1 MNIPSDSK
9 STKRLVLVDGSSYL
23 FRAFHAMPYLMTSKG
38 QHTGAIYGVIN
49 MLKKLPEQMG
59 TEHIGIIFDAKGKN
73 FRHELYPE
81 YKANRKKMADE
92 LSEQIAPLHL
102 LIKALGFPLLSIEG
116 VEADDVIGTLAKEAS
131 DDGWDVLISTSDKDM
146 AQLVNDH
153 ITLVDTMKNEIT
165 KRDRVI
171 EKFGVKPEQIIDF
184 LALVGDS
191 SDNIPGVPKVG
202 PKSASKWLNEYG
214 SLENIIKHA
223 DQINGKIGE
232 NLRNSLEI
240 LPLSYKLATI
250 VTDVPLEIKVDQL
263 KCQKPDTTQLKTFY
277 KELEFHKFLKEVEI
291 ATGENSQQE
300 DLSDQPQYEC
310 ILTEKALND
319 WIEKVKNAKLVAV
332 DTETTALDPM
342 RANLVGISLA
352 VKEAQ
357 ACYIPL
363 AHDYLGA
370 PMQLPYEKTLDALKV
385 VLEDKDIKKI
395 GHHIKYDLKILAR
408 AGVNLQGVAY
418 DTMLESYVFNSSASR
433 HDMDS
438 LAQYYLDVKTTS
450 FEEVAGKGKN
460 QLTFNQVD
468 LEKATPYAAQDADI
482 ILRLHHYFWPKLE
495 KEAKLKTL
503 FIDEEMPVMFVLN
516 KIEKTGVQL
525 DVKQLQVQSNELA
538 IKVND
543 LEAQAYKLA
552 DKTFNLA
559 STKQLREILFDDL
572 KIPVVKK
579 TPGGQPS
586 TSEEVMQELSQAY
599 ELPAIILEHR
609 HLSKLKSTYTDK
621 LPLQINPQT
630 GRVHTSYHQAVA
642 ITGRLSSSDPNLQ
655 NIPIRTETG
664 RKIRQAFIAKANHVL
679 IAADYSQI
687 ELRIMAHLSNDEGLV
702 KAFNEGA
709 DIHRATAAEVLNI
722 KLDEVSQEDRR
733 KAKAVNFGLIYG
745 MSAFGLAKQLHISQ
759 AEARDYVDLYFSRY
773 PGVKEYM
780 QQTREKALEQG
791 YVETLFGRRLYLP
804 DIKSRNVQ
812 RRKQAERAAI
822 NAPMQGTAADII
834 KRAMIELDQ
843 WLDDHYPQAKMIMQ
857 VHDELVLEVLHNDAE
872 KVKQGVIK
880 VMESAACL
888 TVPLA
893 VDAAIGQNWDQAH

>member
-1 MNIPSDSK
+1 MNNPVDLD
-9 STKRLVLVDGSSYL
+9 STKKLVLVDGSSYL

-49 MLKKLPEQMG
+49 MLKKLPQQMG

-73 FRHELYPE
+73 FRHQLYPE

-92 LSEQIAPLHL
+92 LSEQIKPLHQ
-102 LIKALGFPLLSIEG
+102 LIKAMGFPLVSIEG

-131 DDGWDVLISTSDKDM
+131 NNGWDVLISTSDKDM
-146 AQLVNDH
+146 AQLVNEH
-153 ITLVDTMKNEIT
+153 VTLVDTMKNEIT
-165 KRDRVI
+165 KREKVI
-171 EKFGVKPEQIIDF
+171 EKFGVTPEQIIDF

-214 SLENIIKHA
+214 NLDNIIKHA

-232 NLRNSLEI
+232 NLRNSLEV

-250 VTDVPLEIKVDQL
+250 VTDVPLEIKYDQL
-263 KCQKPDTTQLKTFY
+263 KCQLPDTSQLKILY
-277 KELEFHKFLKEVEI
+277 KELEFHKLLKEVELL
-291 ATGENSQQE
+291 AGDESEPLVN
-300 DLSDQPQYEC
+300 QPSYEC
-310 ILTEKALND
+310 ILTQNALEE
-319 WIEKVKNAKLVAV
+319 WIRKIKQAKLVAI

-352 VKEAQ
+352 VEEGK

-363 AHDYLGA
+363 AHDYLGV
-370 PMQLPYEKTLDALKV
+370 PMQLPFQKTLDALKV
-385 VLEDKDIKKI
+385 VLEDKAIKKV
-395 GHHIKYDLKILAR
+395 GHHIKYDLKILRR
-408 AGVNLQGVAY
+408 AGIELEGVSY
-418 DTMLESYVFNSSASR
+418 DTMLESYVFNSTASR

-438 LAQYYLDVKTTS
+438 LAEYYLDIKTTS

-468 LEKATPYAAQDADI
+468 LEKATPYAAEDADI
-482 ILRLHHYFWPKLE
+482 TLRLHHYFWPKIE
-495 KEAKLKTL
+495 KEEKLNAL
-503 FIDEEMPVMFVLN
+503 FLDEEMPVMFVLN
-516 KIEKTGVQL
+516 EIEMTGVKL
-525 DVKQLQVQSNELA
+525 DISQLQAQSNQLA
-538 IKVND
+538 MNIND
-543 LEAQAYKLA
+543 LEAKAYKLA

-630 GRVHTSYHQAVA
+630 NRVHTSYHQAVA

-664 RKIRQAFIAKANHVL
+664 RKIRQAFIAAKDHLLV
-679 IAADYSQI
+679 AADYSQI
-687 ELRIMAHLSNDEGLV
+687 ELRIMAHLSNDKGLV

-709 DIHRATAAEVLNI
+709 DIHRATAAEVLN
-722 KLDEVSQEDRR
+722 LSLADVTSEDRR

-745 MSAFGLAKQLHISQ
+745 MSAFGLARQLHISQ
-759 AEARDYVDLYFSRY
+759 GEAQDYVDLYFSRY
-773 PGVKEYM
+773 PGVKAYM
-780 QQTREKALEQG
+780 QQTREYALDQG
-791 YVETLFGRRLYLP
+791 YVETLFGRRLYLS

-834 KRAMIELDQ
+834 KRAMIQLNK
-843 WLDDHYPQAKMIMQ
+843 WLQNHYPNAKMIMQ
-857 VHDELVLEVLHNDAE
+857 VHDELVLEVPKADAE
-872 KVKQGVIK
+872 VVKEGVIEI
-880 VMESAACL
+880 MESAASL